1 MFWIAAT
8 PRGRFGGGDFG
19 GASTQMHGR
28 GTQAL
33 GCFPR
38 NWVTQSVIDFEDS
51 RAIAVLGQ
59 LQSVGRGQSVVCHSH
74 QLMWSHV
81 AQRDV
86 ILWERCKTIDA
97 RRGLNLA
104 AERRKMAA

>member
-1 MFWIAAT
+1 MAAK
-8 PRGRFGGGDFG
+8 PHGFFGSRDFG
-19 GASTQMHGR
+19 CASTQMHGR

-38 NWVTQSVIDFEDS
+38 NRLRQSVIDFES
-51 RAIAVLGQ
+51 SGAIAVLGQ
-59 LQSVGRGQSVVCHSH
+59 LQSVRRGQSVVCHSH
-74 QLMWSHV
+74 QLKWSHV